1 MSHKL
6 SIPERHQL
14 RVAKKTVNMPDAIAG
29 VLSGMSKREARR
41 VIVELTGFNVKE
53 YYHNV

>member
-1 MSHKL
+1 MPHKL

-29 VLSGMSKREARR
+29 ILGGMSKREARR
-41 VIVELTGFNVKE
+41 IIVALTGFNVKE